1 MRRLFGPA
9 SASVGDTVSLDPE
22 AKKHAKVLRLEVG
35 ARVELFDG
43 EGHLAEAEL
52 VAGGRARIHRAWTAE
67 PVAASRTLIWGLP
80 KAPAVDTGVRMAT
93 ELGVDRIVLA
103 LAERTPRP
111 PSASKLERWRR
122 IALEAT
128 RQCER
133 ATCPILE
140 GPLLLAEAAAVDA
153 DVRLVALARG
163 ERTVSIG
170 EGSVA
175 VAIGPEGG
183 FTDAEQALL
192 LDEHGF
198 HPLRLGHHVLRS
210 ETAVAAALA
219 RLAGASLDPGLG

>member
-9 SASVGDTVSLDPE
+9 HAEVGETVSLDPE
-22 AKKHAKVLRLEVG
+22 ARKHAKVLRLEIG

-52 VAGGRARIHRAWTAE
+52 VAGGRALVHRAWTA
-67 PVAASRTLIWGLP
+67 AAEAPPRVLLWGLP

-103 LAERTPRP
+103 LAERTPRS
-111 PSASKLERWRR
+111 PSTSKLERWRR

-133 ATCPILE
+133 ATCPTIDS
-140 GPLLLAEAAAVDA
+140 PIPLAEAAAVDV
-153 DVRLVALARG
+153 DLRLVALARG
-163 ERTVSIG
+163 QRSVAVG

-183 FTDAEQALL
+183 FTESEQALL
-192 LDEHGF
+192 LEEHGF
-198 HPLRLGHHVLRS
+198 RPLRLGRHVLRS